1 MRQRK
6 DKTGI
11 RRGSFWAGDRVNVE
25 KPFFGASI
33 ICVAERIASFA
44 RCQITN
50 AHFACFYFRVNQN
63 PLILHIGTAGDDFAI
78 FGGMSWKSFLAV
90 FVKVANTRK
99 FLVKGFWFHDEYII
113 EFSPQRKMKNRPAN
127 LFSYAP
133 PLGWKWK
140 PRVCR
145 LASNRAK
152 LRSSRGLYSIS
163 RLEISKRIQKLVA
176 NSWAEDSRLIVTS
189 QEFFLSIWAV
199 W

>member
-33 ICVAERIASFA
+33 ICVAECIASFP
-44 RCQITN
+44 RCQIANT
-50 AHFACFYFRVNQN
+50 HFTRFCFWVNQN
-63 PLILHIGTAGDDFAI
+63 SLILHIGTAGDDFVV
-78 FGGMSWKSFLAV
+78 FGWMRWKSFLAV
-90 FVKVANTRK
+90 FAKVANTGK
-99 FLVKGFWFHDEYII
+99 FLVKGFWFHDEYIT
-113 EFSPQRKMKNRPAN
+113 EFSPPRKRKNRPAN

-133 PLGWKWK
+133 PLGYRWT

-145 LASNRAK
+145 PASNQDFG
-152 LRSSRGLYSIS
+152 RSSRGPYSIS

-176 NSWAEDSRLIVTS
+176 NSWEEDSRLTTQVKN
-189 QEFFLSIWAV
+189 FV
-199 W
+199 D